1 MRSGTLRHK
10 IVLQAQTDTSDG
22 MGSFTVAWSDV
33 YSCRA
38 SIWTL
43 NARERLD
50 SMKLDVSVDH
60 RIRIRHPKA
69 TLEVTEKHR
78 VKWLDPATGT
88 TVYFNIISIINP
100 DRRNKM
106 LEMIVT
112 EET

>member
-1 MRSGTLRHK
+1 MRAGTLRHK
-10 IVLQAQTDTSDG
+10 ISIQAQTDTSDG
-22 MGSFTVAWSDV
+22 MGGYTTSFTDV

-50 SMKLDVSVDH
+50 SMKLEVSADH

-69 TLEVTEKHR
+69 ILEVTEKHR

>member
-10 IVLQAQTDTSDG
+10 IYLQAQTDTSDG
-22 MGSFTVAWSDV
+22 MGSFTVTWTDV

-50 SMKLDVSVDH
+50 SMKLEVSADH

-69 TLEVTEKHR
+69 ILEVTEKHR

-88 TVYFNIISIINP
+88 TKYFNIISIINP

-106 LEMIVT
+106 LEMIVN

>member
-1 MRSGTLRHK
+1 MRGGSLRHA
-10 IVLQAQTDTSDG
+10 ISIQGSTSVADG
-22 MGSFTVAWSDV
+22 MGGWDLTWNDV
-33 YSCRA
+33 YSYRA

-50 SMKLDVSVDH
+50 SMKLEVSVDH

-69 TLEVTEKHR
+69 ILEVTEKHR

-88 TVYFNIISIINP
+88 TKYFNIISIINP

-106 LEMIVT
+106 LEMIVN

>member
-10 IVLQAQTDTSDG
+10 IYLQEQTETSDG
-22 MGSFTVAWSDV
+22 MGGFDLTWSDV
-33 YSCRA
+33 YPCRA

-50 SMKLDVSVDH
+50 SMKLEVSADH
-60 RIRIRHPKA
+60 RIRIRHPKSA
-69 TLEVTEKHR
+69 IEVTAKHR

-88 TVYFNIISIINP
+88 TKYFNIISIINP
-100 DRRNKM
+100 DRRNNM

-112 EET
+112 EAT